1 MWKNRQL
8 LSTCCVVNV
17 SSINRNGLDSTSSH
31 LYYSLFL
38 ASIMLLSLKVIN
50 FWCYSP
56 RKHCVVLNAIHA
68 FDELILSLLYGFP
81 HQRTT
86 TSLMKNKFI
95 KFKSV
100 DKICALEE
108 KLIRGQSLKHEW
120 KNRYL
125 QVKAT
130 MILVYMGFLFNS
142 YKKQL
147 Q

>member
-86 TSLMKNKFI
+86 NNSPMKNKFI

-100 DKICALEE
+100 DIIFALEE
-108 KLIRGQSLKHEW
+108 KLICGQSLKHEW

-125 QVKAT
+125 EANH
-130 MILVYMGFLFNS
+130 ILVYGFFIQFIK
-142 YKKQL
+142 KKQL